1 MEIWKMKKSLLP
13 ASLLSLFLIG
23 CSSTPIVD
31 VSKPAGPSSSKDS
44 SSSSDETDLDLASLS
59 DETDLDLASL
69 RDPNNIL
76 SKRSIY
82 FDYDKDVFK
91 AEYKDL
97 VAAHAKYVASH
108 PKAKMTLTGNTDNRG
123 SREYNIS
130 LGQKRSVSVKKSM
143 NVLGAQDVQIETV
156 SFGEERAD
164 TNCKDNVC
172 YGKDRRVDISYE
184 KE

>member
-1 MEIWKMKKSLLP
+1 MKKSLLL
-13 ASLLSLFLIG
+13 ASLLSLFLVS
-23 CSSTPIVD
+23 CSSTLINDAP
-31 VSKPAGPSSSKDS
+31 KPSGPSSSAS
-44 SSSSDETDLDLASLS
+44 EMSD
-59 DETDLDLASL
+59 DEKDLDLASL

-82 FDYDKDVFK
+82 FDYDKDVVK

-108 PKAKMTLTGNTDNRG
+108 PKAKMTLTGNTDDRG
-123 SREYNIS
+123 SREYNLS

-143 NVLGAQDVQIETV
+143 NVLGAQDTQIETV

-164 TNCKDNVC
+164 TNCKDDAC

>member
-1 MEIWKMKKSLLP
+1 MKKSLFL

-31 VSKPAGPSSSKDS
+31 VSKPAGPSASN
-44 SSSSDETDLDLASLS
+44 DEK
-59 DETDLDLASL
+59 DLDLASL

-82 FDYDKDVFK
+82 FDYDKDVVK

-97 VAAHAKYVASH
+97 LAAHAQYVASH
-108 PKAKMTLTGNTDNRG
+108 PKAKMTLTGNTDDRG
-123 SREYNIS
+123 SREYNVS

-143 NVLGAQDVQIETV
+143 NVLGAQDTQIETV

-164 TNCKDNVC
+164 TNCKDDAC

-184 KE
+184 KDLIAKI

>member
-1 MEIWKMKKSLLP
+1 MKKSLFL

-31 VSKPAGPSSSKDS
+31 VSKPAGPSASND
-44 SSSSDETDLDLASLS
+44 SSDEK
-59 DETDLDLASL
+59 DLDLASL

-82 FDYDKDVFK
+82 FDYDKDVVK

-97 VAAHAKYVASH
+97 LAAHAQYVASH
-108 PKAKMTLTGNTDNRG
+108 PKAKMTLTGNTDDRG
-123 SREYNIS
+123 SREYNVS

-143 NVLGAQDVQIETV
+143 NVLGAQDAQIETV

-164 TNCKDNVC
+164 TNCKDDAC

>member
-1 MEIWKMKKSLLP
+1 MKKSLFL

-31 VSKPAGPSSSKDS
+31 VSKPAGPSASND
-44 SSSSDETDLDLASLS
+44 SSDEK
-59 DETDLDLASL
+59 DLDLASL

-82 FDYDKDVFK
+82 FDYDKDTVK

-97 VAAHAKYVASH
+97 LAAHAKYVASH
-108 PKAKMTLTGNTDNRG
+108 PKAKMTLTGNTDDRG
-123 SREYNIS
+123 SREYNVS

-143 NVLGAQDVQIETV
+143 NVLGAQDTQIETV

-164 TNCKDNVC
+164 TNCKDDAC

>member
-1 MEIWKMKKSLLP
+1 MEICKMKKSLLL
-13 ASLLSLFLIG
+13 ASLLSLFLVG
-23 CSSTPIVD
+23 CSSTPIND
-31 VSKPAGPSSSKDS
+31 ASKPTGPTA
-44 SSSSDETDLDLASLS
+44 DEK
-59 DETDLDLASL
+59 DLDLASL

-82 FDYDKDVFK
+82 FDYDKDVVK

-97 VAAHAKYVASH
+97 VAAHAKYVSTH
-108 PKAKMTLTGNTDNRG
+108 PKAKMTLTGNTDDRG
-123 SREYNIS
+123 SREYNVS
-130 LGQKRSVSVKKSM
+130 LGQRRSVSVKKSM
-143 NVLGAQDVQIETV
+143 NVLGAQDTQIETV

-164 TNCKDNVC
+164 TNCKDDAC

>member
-1 MEIWKMKKSLLP
+1 MKKSLFL

-31 VSKPAGPSSSKDS
+31 VSKPAGPSASNDS
-44 SSSSDETDLDLASLS
+44 SSS

-82 FDYDKDVFK
+82 FDYDKDTVK
-91 AEYKDL
+91 AQYKDL
-97 VAAHAKYVASH
+97 LEAHAKYVASH
-108 PKAKMTLTGNTDNRG
+108 PKAKMNLTGNTDDRG
-123 SREYNIS
+123 SREYNVS
-130 LGQKRSVSVKKSM
+130 LGQKRSVSVKKYM
-143 NVLGAQDVQIETV
+143 NVLGAQDTQIETV

-164 TNCKDNVC
+164 TNCKDDAC

>member
-1 MEIWKMKKSLLP
+1 MKKSLLI

-31 VSKPAGPSSSKDS
+31 VSKPAGPSASND
-44 SSSSDETDLDLASLS
+44 SSDEK
-59 DETDLDLASL
+59 DLDLASL

-82 FDYDKDVFK
+82 FDYDKDVVK

-97 VAAHAKYVASH
+97 LAAHAKYVASH
-108 PKAKMTLTGNTDNRG
+108 SKAKMTLTGNTDDRG
-123 SREYNIS
+123 SREYNVS
-130 LGQKRSVSVKKSM
+130 LGQKRSVSVKKYM
-143 NVLGAQDVQIETV
+143 NVLGAQDTQIETV

-164 TNCKDNVC
+164 TNCKDDAC